1 VKPSLHIG
9 KLHRTH
15 NVEQFTCGQPELDRF
30 LIRHALQA
38 QQSNSSQTYVAVSGD
53 EVVGFYTIVA
63 GEVQHA
69 QAPERIVKGMSR
81 HPIPLLV
88 LARFG
93 VHVNA
98 QGRGIG
104 SGLLLDA
111 LGRTLQVADVIGVRA
126 LAVHAKDDRAV
137 AFYRHFGF
145 TPSPTDTRH
154 LFMIIKDIRLAG
166 GAKAI
171 KDSMTISPG
180 RIDPPVTNVT
190 ASRERRGRK

>member
-1 VKPSLHIG
+1 VTPSLHIE

-53 EVVGFYTIVA
+53 EIAGFYTIVA

-69 QAPERIVKGMSR
+69 QAPERVVKGMSR

-88 LARFG
+88 LARLA
-93 VHVNA
+93 VHINA

-126 LAVHAKDDRAV
+126 LAVHAKDERAV

-145 TPSPTDTRH
+145 TPSPSDARH
-154 LFMIIKDIRLAG
+154 LFMIITDIRLAAG
-166 GAKAI
+166 LKPWSRVGKVSRTRKRAAAC
-171 KDSMTISPG
+171 
-180 RIDPPVTNVT
+180 PPLIPDWQ
-190 ASRERRGRK
+190 

>member
-1 VKPSLHIG
+1 VKHSLHIE

-15 NVEQFTCGQPELDRF
+15 NVEQFACGQPELDRF

-38 QQSNSSQTYVAVSGD
+38 QQSNSSQTYVAVGGD

-69 QAPERIVKGMSR
+69 QAPERVVKGMSR

-88 LARFG
+88 LARLA
-93 VHVNA
+93 VHISA
-98 QGRGIG
+98 QGRGVG

-145 TPSPTDTRH
+145 TPSPADARH
-154 LFMIIKDIRLAG
+154 LFMIIKDVRLAAG
-166 GAKAI
+166 LK
-171 KDSMTISPG
+171 P
-180 RIDPPVTNVT
+180 
-190 ASRERRGRK
+190 